1 MQAFFTTVMH
11 RYGARACGML
21 CKTTGRD
28 CYLGSSLLWSTLA
41 LLHQLVPL
49 LLLKHP
55 DQFWLVLPHQAHL
68 D

>member
-1 MQAFFTTVMH
+1 MH
-11 RYGARACGML
+11 RSGACTYGML
-21 CKTTGRD
+21 CKTSIRD
-28 CYLGSSLLWSTLA
+28 YYLGSSLLLSTLA

-49 LLLKHP
+49 LLLKRA